1 MAINMQKSLIA
12 AGVGVVDEVLEYWDE
27 QPGGSQLPFQSKKDL
42 GRLVLAGL
50 GYGLQA
56 FMPAQAQ
63 LGETIALAATPLLV
77 KSIAKPLKAALLTPR
92 AATAMAFRAR
102 SPVSTIPIPAPAAP
116 PGMQRIG

>member
-1 MAINMQKSLIA
+1 MAINVQRSLIA
-12 AGVGVVDEVLEYWDE
+12 AGVGVVDEALEYWDE
-27 QPGGSQLPFQSKKDL
+27 QPGGTTEAFKSKKDL

-77 KSIAKPLKAALLTPR
+77 KSIAKPLR
-92 AATAMAFRAR
+92 AQLKIGVSTMAFRAR